1 MAALRKEEKLRSAK
15 DEIRD
20 VKRLRTSGK
29 GDDAVDKELEKVLE
43 KNKVYKRGEGDRS
56 RAVKSAKRKGYVSIN
71 NNACPHLIDMLQC
84 KYIQDRKY
92 GHGGK
97 NARKSKL
104 NDAKYVLIVMQ
115 FDVSNT
121 LYSPIINLCT
131 RSLNDLS
138 DFNPRGGALNRRDK
152 GGKHSSNSVHA
163 GRRGGAKNMSSKRPG
178 KAARATARK
187 SRSS

>member
-71 NNACPHLIDMLQC
+71 NNACPHLIDML
-84 KYIQDRKY
+84 R
-92 GHGGK
+92 
-97 NARKSKL
+97 
-104 NDAKYVLIVMQ
+104 
-115 FDVSNT
+115 
-121 LYSPIINLCT
+121 
-131 RSLNDLS
+131 
-138 DFNPRGGALNRRDK
+138 
-152 GGKHSSNSVHA
+152 
-163 GRRGGAKNMSSKRPG
+163 
-178 KAARATARK
+178 
-187 SRSS
+187 